1 MEELKAKDYE
11 RIFTMKQLQ
20 SYNSK
25 LRSKYNAVQLEN
37 NRLRKKQE
45 SLIKKEVEIRTK
57 EYKKELVE
65 KDKIINDK
73 EEEIHAL
80 KEKVAKLQSK
90 LDNDAS
96 NSGIPTSKTP
106 IGRRKYI
113 PNTREKTNKAKGG
126 QKGHKKH
133 KLIPFKEEEI
143 TEIVE
148 IKPRECNK
156 CYSQELEILST
167 SVDKQELDYEVVVIR
182 RKNKFMNCR
191 CKKCGNV
198 FHATIPND
206 LKEDI
211 QYGKVVQSMAVCL
224 TNEIY
229 TPFNKTVKLVSGITD
244 GEINMSESYVTKL
257 QKRASQYLEKFI
269 EELKEYIPNQEV
281 YGWDDGVVSI
291 DKKEGILR
299 TYCTDKVAL
308 FVGHAHKNEEGL
320 KEDEI
325 LPNTKKGTIVMHD
338 HILHNYNVKYNFDNV
353 ECMIHLIRRLKK
365 MKNNTNHSWCEE
377 LKELLSKTNIDRN
390 TLIEKEIYTFESSYL
405 EGLDKNYNKIIE
417 KANEENKEDITKNY
431 FQKEEQGFIND
442 LIKYKRNYLL
452 WAYDFRL
459 PSTNNDCERKIRPV
473 KSKMK
478 ISGQFQSI
486 EYLRYYATIRSYIE
500 TCKMHNINIIDAC
513 VHLMKGVPYTLK
525 EILQFSKEKSE

>member
-96 NSGIPTSKTP
+96 NSGIPTSKTS

-113 PNTREKTNKAKGG
+113 PNTREKTNKANGG

-167 SVDKQELDYEVVVIR
+167 SVDKQELDYEVVVIK

-211 QYGKVVQSMAVCL
+211 QYGKVVQFMAVCL
-224 TNEIY
+224 TNEVIK
-229 TPFNKTVKLVSGITD
+229 FC
-244 GEINMSESYVTKL
+244 
-257 QKRASQYLEKFI
+257 YLTE
-269 EELKEYIPNQEV
+269 
-281 YGWDDGVVSI
+281 
-291 DKKEGILR
+291 
-299 TYCTDKVAL
+299 T
-308 FVGHAHKNEEGL
+308 
-320 KEDEI
+320 
-325 LPNTKKGTIVMHD
+325 TI
-338 HILHNYNVKYNFDNV
+338 
-353 ECMIHLIRRLKK
+353 
-365 MKNNTNHSWCEE
+365 
-377 LKELLSKTNIDRN
+377 
-390 TLIEKEIYTFESSYL
+390 
-405 EGLDKNYNKIIE
+405 
-417 KANEENKEDITKNY
+417 
-431 FQKEEQGFIND
+431 
-442 LIKYKRNYLL
+442 
-452 WAYDFRL
+452 
-459 PSTNNDCERKIRPV
+459 
-473 KSKMK
+473 
-478 ISGQFQSI
+478 
-486 EYLRYYATIRSYIE
+486 
-500 TCKMHNINIIDAC
+500 
-513 VHLMKGVPYTLK
+513 
-525 EILQFSKEKSE
+525 